1 MKKVLI
7 ISYCFPPINMIAA
20 KRFGI
25 MCKYF
30 EENGYKPYVLTTNP
44 DGEWGVDVK
53 KNLDVPIGKD
63 QIIQIGS
70 QRTNGRVKSAACN
83 FLLKILIACKFSSRT
98 VDAAA
103 LGWYEKVKADIN
115 LIQLQNVDIIVGTFP
130 VIGDLFVACYLSR
143 KLKCPYIAD
152 IRDLI
157 SDYTE
162 TAEGY
167 SSTKLLDNVVEK
179 YVLHKASG
187 IVTVT
192 TGFRDILKLKY
203 PKKRFCVVFN
213 GWDQAKEKSFKEG
226 AGKKYLY
233 YAGSLYL
240 HRLKSIE
247 LLIRCMEKI
256 NMTRKEKIGL
266 IIRSIGPE
274 ALNVKLKK
282 MVKQKGMQEY
292 INILPSADEQVVQ
305 AEQEQA
311 YINVVLNAPDEMD
324 AALMATV
331 PGKLYEL
338 LCKPGSIL
346 AITPQHSDVG
356 KVLQYTNKGRASILE
371 HEIIDFILGGC
382 EKYKGND
389 NISFFSRK
397 KQTERFCRFMD
408 KILGIS

>member
-44 DGEWGVDVK
+44 DGEWGIDVK

-63 QIIQIGS
+63 QIIQIGAH
-70 QRTNGRVKSAACN
+70 RTNGIVKSVVFN
-83 FLLKILIACKFSSRT
+83 FLLKVLAECKFSSRT

-115 LIQLQNVDIIVGTFP
+115 LVQLQNVDIIVGTFP

-167 SSTKLLDNVVEK
+167 SGTKLLDNVVEK
-179 YVLHKASG
+179 YVLYKASG

-226 AGKKYLY
+226 VGKKYLY

-338 LCKPGSIL
+338 LCKSGSIL

-389 NISFFSRK
+389 NINFFSRK